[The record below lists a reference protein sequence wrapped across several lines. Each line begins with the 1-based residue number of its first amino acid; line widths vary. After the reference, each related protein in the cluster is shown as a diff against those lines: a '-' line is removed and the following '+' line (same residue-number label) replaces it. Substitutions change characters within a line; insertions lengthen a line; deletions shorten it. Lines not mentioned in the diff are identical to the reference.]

1 MTSCSLIAS
10 FYTCS
15 DQQTYSFVNIS
26 YRNMTFFYSVLLF
39 ACTSF
44 DATLQRGLHLLV
56 LPFSF
61 AEEKFFLLSHL
72 CSVIFLPFIYFFL
85 TDLLSSWLPTSLRSS
100 LWHILQYFGG
110 LPCLSLLSNAVL
122 SLFIRYRISSFDI

>member
-1 MTSCSLIAS
+1 MNSFSLVVS

-15 DQQTYSFVNIS
+15 DIQIHSFVNIS
-26 YRNMTFFYSVLLF
+26 HKKYDIFYSVLLF
-39 ACTSF
+39 TCTSF
-44 DATLQRGLHLLV
+44 ERGLHFLV
-56 LPFSF
+56 LLFSF

-72 CSVIFLPFIYFFL
+72 CSIIFLPFIHFFSNGI
-85 TDLLSSWLPTSLRSS
+85 LSSRFPISLRSS

-122 SLFIRYRISSFDI
+122 SLFIRYRICP

>member
-1 MTSCSLIAS
+1 MNSFSLIVP

-15 DQQTYSFVNIS
+15 NIQTHSFVNIS
-26 YRNMTFFYSVLLF
+26 HKNMTFFYSLLF

-44 DATLQRGLHLLV
+44 AATLERELHFLV
-56 LPFSF
+56 LLLSF

-72 CSVIFLPFIYFFL
+72 CSIIFLPFIYFFSNG
-85 TDLLSSWLPTSLRSS
+85 LLSSWFPNSLRSS

-122 SLFIRYRISSFDI
+122 SLFIRYRICP